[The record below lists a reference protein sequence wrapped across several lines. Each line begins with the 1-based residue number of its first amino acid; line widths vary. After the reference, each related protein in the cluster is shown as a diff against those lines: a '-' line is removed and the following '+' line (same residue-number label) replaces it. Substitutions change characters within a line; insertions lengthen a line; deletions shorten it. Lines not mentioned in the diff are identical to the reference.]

1 MPQTCSGWGLES
13 LEVYLVQQCWTQPV
27 VGIIIILDQFLF
39 PTCLVQSFLISK
51 LLSVFPSF
59 FFLFCCVPQKSLHA
73 FSLTLVSETMWHP
86 WELQQVYWLS
96 FPLARTECH
105 NMRKLALK
113 IASYSFTNSQIV
125 CCACPSHFIAT
136 SRGETCPIFELLTF
150 LSLDSIH
157 LLMFSCNDLPWSPS
171 NNNNE
176 YLERLTC
183 TGPKRL
189 HILYKDILSE
199 FSAYNMNMHA
209 RVHTHTHTHT
219 HRDLHTHTCHWMCRK
234 KVMQFCTQ
242 TFTQRSL
249 VPTHLSNSWVN

>member
-1 MPQTCSGWGLES
+1 MSNFSLGKNTTVHTSSIQLQMMPQTCSGWGLES

-125 CCACPSHFIAT
+125 
-136 SRGETCPIFELLTF
+136 
-150 LSLDSIH
+150 H
-157 LLMFSCNDLPWSPS
+157 LLCLSITFYSNIQRGNLP
-171 NNNNE
+171 
-176 YLERLTC
+176 
-183 TGPKRL
+183 
-189 HILYKDILSE
+189 
-199 FSAYNMNMHA
+199 
-209 RVHTHTHTHT
+209 
-219 HRDLHTHTCHWMCRK
+219 
-234 KVMQFCTQ
+234 
-242 TFTQRSL
+242 
-249 VPTHLSNSWVN
+249 HLWTSHVSFPGQYPFADVFL